1 MTTYFL
7 IVRLSDWTVLE
18 RITAGDELSHSE
30 KRAIY
35 DLADAAYKRAASE
48 HGDAAA
54 VGLYSVT
61 RIA

>member
-18 RITAGDELSHSE
+18 RITAGDELSHNE
-30 KRAIY
+30 RRAVY
-35 DLADAAYKRAASE
+35 DRADAAYKRASSE
-48 HGDAAA
+48 HGGEAA
-54 VGLYSVT
+54 VGLYTVT